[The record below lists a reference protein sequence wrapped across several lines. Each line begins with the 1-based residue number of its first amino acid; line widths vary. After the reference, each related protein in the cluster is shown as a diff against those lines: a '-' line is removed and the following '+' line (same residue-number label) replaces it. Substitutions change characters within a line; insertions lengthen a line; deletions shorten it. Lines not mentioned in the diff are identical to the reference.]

1 MRMCRC
7 GSCVEG
13 RCDAGVRF
21 EVKDAGYYY
30 EKNHWV
36 LRHVD
41 LSVESGER
49 VGLIA
54 PSGYGKSTLSKII
67 AGYLQPRE
75 GSVTLDGTPMPT
87 KGYRPVQMIYQH
99 PEKAVDPYW
108 TMNRILREGWNP
120 PDDFLT
126 EMGIEQEWLTRH
138 PTELSGGEMQRF
150 CIARAL
156 GPETK
161 FLLCDE
167 ISTMLDT
174 ITQAQI
180 WQLILDQAEKRNLGL
195 LVITHNAYLAER
207 ICTRTED
214 LTQLNRV

>member
-1 MRMCRC
+1 M
-7 GSCVEG
+7 
-13 RCDAGVRF
+13 RF
-21 EVKDAGYYY
+21 EVNDVGYYY
-30 EKNHWV
+30 EKNNWV
-36 LRHVD
+36 IRHVN
-41 LSVESGER
+41 LHVESTER

-67 AGYLQPRE
+67 AGYLQPKE
-75 GSVTLDGTPMPT
+75 GSVTINGAPMPR

-108 TMNRILREGWNP
+108 TMNRIVREGWDP
-120 PDDFLT
+120 SDEFLK
-126 EMGIEQEWLTRH
+126 EIGIEQEWLTRH

-156 GPETK
+156 GPETR

-180 WQLILDQAEKRNLGL
+180 WRLIIDQAEKRNLGL
-195 LVITHNAYLAER
+195 LVITHNKYLAER
-207 ICTRTED
+207 VCTRIAD
-214 LTQLNRV
+214 LTELNRA

>member
-1 MRMCRC
+1 
-7 GSCVEG
+7 
-13 RCDAGVRF
+13 
-21 EVKDAGYYY
+21 
-30 EKNHWV
+30 
-36 LRHVD
+36 
-41 LSVESGER
+41 
-49 VGLIA
+49 
-54 PSGYGKSTLSKII
+54 
-67 AGYLQPRE
+67 
-75 GSVTLDGTPMPT
+75 
-87 KGYRPVQMIYQH
+87 
-99 PEKAVDPYW
+99 
-108 TMNRILREGWNP
+108 
-120 PDDFLT
+120 
-126 EMGIEQEWLTRH
+126 
-138 PTELSGGEMQRF
+138 MQRF